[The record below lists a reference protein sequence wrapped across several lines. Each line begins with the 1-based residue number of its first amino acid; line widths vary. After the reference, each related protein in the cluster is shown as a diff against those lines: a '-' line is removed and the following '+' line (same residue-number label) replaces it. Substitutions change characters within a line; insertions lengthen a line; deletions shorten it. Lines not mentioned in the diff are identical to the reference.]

1 MIKPLKHKETQFLKH
16 YFFSMIV
23 PVMRFYRHLYYSI
36 CDGKKE
42 NLSIHYLAY
51 TLMYFI
57 NLLMK

>member
-1 MIKPLKHKETQFLKH
+1 MGH
-16 YFFSMIV
+16 
-23 PVMRFYRHLYYSI
+23 YRHVYYSI

-42 NLSIHYLAY
+42 NLLIHYLAY